1 MAGIEAKES
10 VVKSED
16 NTKKDQSSLDQT
28 TPVID
33 YKNILKIRQDDLASR
48 KIKREKKKSR
58 GWHSTNQ

>member
-28 TPVID
+28 TTVTD
-33 YKNILKIRQDDLASR
+33 YQNILKIRQDDLANR
-48 KIKREKKKSR
+48 KAKREKKKSR